1 MKKLLLLIL
10 CFSTTINLLF
20 SQQKLTLLQA
30 QDYAIKNSNNVSQSK
45 YDEELAKIQADQI
58 LAIGLP
64 QLNGSVQFQNFL
76 NLPTSIIPGAIF
88 GQPGQDV
95 KVQFGVPYQ
104 MTAGVSGSQL
114 LFDGSWFVALQAS
127 KEYSQLS
134 ALKVKKSE
142 FEIKHQVA
150 QSYHLAVIAKET
162 ILLYK
167 EGKKLIEKSLQE
179 TKALLKEGFVEEQSV
194 DQLHLALNEWESRII
209 IAESNALLT
218 LDLLKFN
225 MGMPL
230 QTAIDIEDNSTT
242 LTANATDALMDS
254 KFAVENNMDVQIIN
268 KAMGLQGLNLKS
280 KKAARLPNL
289 AGFYNLQT
297 QALRREFD
305 FADTKQSWFP
315 VQLWGIQMNVPILSG
330 GAKYH
335 GIKRA
340 EVELA
345 QMNDNS
351 KMIKE
356 AAQLAFNNA
365 KTSYLSAT
373 KSVENAKA
381 SLTLATRIFE
391 KTNLKFKEG
400 IGTSFELTQV
410 NNQVLQAQGSYVQA
424 LLQLLNAKDQLQK
437 ALNQ

>member
-1 MKKLLLLIL
+1 
-10 CFSTTINLLF
+10 
-20 SQQKLTLLQA
+20 
-30 QDYAIKNSNNVSQSK
+30 
-45 YDEELAKIQADQI
+45 
-58 LAIGLP
+58 
-64 QLNGSVQFQNFL
+64 
-76 NLPTSIIPGAIF
+76 
-88 GQPGQDV
+88 
-95 KVQFGVPYQ
+95 
-104 MTAGVSGSQL
+104 
-114 LFDGSWFVALQAS
+114 
-127 KEYSQLS
+127 
-134 ALKVKKSE
+134 
-142 FEIKHQVA
+142 
-150 QSYHLAVIAKET
+150 
-162 ILLYK
+162 
-167 EGKKLIEKSLQE
+167 
-179 TKALLKEGFVEEQSV
+179 
-194 DQLHLALNEWESRII
+194 
-209 IAESNALLT
+209 
-218 LDLLKFN
+218 
-225 MGMPL
+225 
-230 QTAIDIEDNSTT
+230 
-242 LTANATDALMDS
+242 MDS

-381 SLTLATRIFE
+381 SLNLATRIFE